1 MKKWWGEWGMS
12 MKLGL
17 LFIALVL
24 LLCYGMFKSA
34 RDSGYK
40 EGQIDYA
47 LNRIEYTVIEGK
59 VIHIMG
65 DAPGPEIKLSP
76 IEEKGK

>member
-1 MKKWWGEWGMS
+1 MKQWLKWLAPCLTAVAIVAAVGFSGY
-12 MKLGL
+12 
-17 LFIALVL
+17 F
-24 LLCYGMFKSA
+24 
-34 RDSGYK
+34 RGYK